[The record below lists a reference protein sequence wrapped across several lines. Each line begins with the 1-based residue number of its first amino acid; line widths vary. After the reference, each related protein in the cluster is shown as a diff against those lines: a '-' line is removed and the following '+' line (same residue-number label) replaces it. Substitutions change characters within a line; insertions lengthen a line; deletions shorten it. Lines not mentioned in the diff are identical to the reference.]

1 MSFFPAICVVTQI
14 AKLSSGLELGGF
26 DGTVVVVS
34 KRIFNVAGPC
44 IPGEHYML
52 EAGARCREMMGLI
65 DGKQFFVLHAA
76 RQTGKTTLLNEL
88 EQELNAGDRYHAL
101 YCSLESVQPF
111 PEPERGIPAVVRAI
125 RQAIGYHPVLDRH
138 GFACE
143 QSLEDISTVVGQGFA
158 QLAAVLDRPL
168 VVLFDEADCLANGT
182 LIAFLRQLRNGYVNR
197 IRTPFIHS
205 LALVGMRNIR
215 DYKAKL
221 RDDSDTL
228 GSASPFN
235 IVKAALT
242 LRCFTRGEVA
252 ELYGQHTADTGQV
265 FAEAAIDR
273 VHYWTEGQPWL
284 VNAIA
289 CEVVEKICRDPAIE
303 VTEAMVDQAAHTI
316 IMRRDTHIDSLLER
330 LKESRVRRVI
340 EPIILGEGGE
350 VQRLSD
356 DYEFVHDLGLIKEER
371 GEVSPANP
379 MYAEVI
385 GRVLS
390 YDAQQNMLAGE
401 IGRDAPAYVGTDGR
415 FDMRAML
422 TEFQQFWREN
432 SESWR
437 DRFDYREAA
446 PHLILMGYLQRVL
459 NGGGRVVREMAAGSG
474 RLDLCVEYEGNRYP
488 IELKIRRNEK
498 TIPDGLRQLGRYLD
512 TLGEPE
518 GWLIIFDQRPERSW
532 DEKLSWRTES
542 GNAGKT
548 IHIVGC

>member
-1 MSFFPAICVVTQI
+1 MN
-14 AKLSSGLELGGF
+14 
-26 DGTVVVVS
+26 

-52 EAGARCREMMGLI
+52 DAQARCHDLMELI

-76 RQTGKTTLLNEL
+76 RQTGKTTLLNNL
-88 EQELNAGDRYHAL
+88 EQELNASGHYHAL

-111 PEPERGIPAVVRAI
+111 SEPERGIPAVVEAI
-125 RQAIGYHPVLDRH
+125 RSAFAYHPVFGKLE
-138 GFACE
+138 FAP
-143 QSLEDISTVVGQGFA
+143 QFNGTSIGSIVKDSFA
-158 QLAAVLDRPL
+158 RLAAGLDRPL
-168 VVLFDEADCLANGT
+168 VVLFDEADCLSNGT
-182 LIAFLRQLRNGYVNR
+182 LISLLRQLRDGYVNR
-197 IRTPFIHS
+197 IRIPFIHS

-221 RDDSDTL
+221 REDQETL

-242 LRCFTRGEVA
+242 LRNFNRTEVA
-252 ELYGQHTADTGQV
+252 DLYGQHTADTGQV
-265 FAEAAIDR
+265 FSEAAIDR

-289 CEVVEKICRDPAIE
+289 CEMVENICRRDPTLE

-316 IMRRDTHIDSLLER
+316 IQRRDTHIDSLLER
-330 LKESRVRRVI
+330 LKEPRVRRVV
-340 EPIILGEGGE
+340 EPVIMGDEITAEY
-350 VQRLSD
+350 LSD
-356 DYEFVHDLGLIKEER
+356 DLAFCLDLGLLKQTR
-371 GEVSPANP
+371 GLLAPANP
-379 MYAEVI
+379 LYGEVI
-385 GRVLS
+385 GRLLS
-390 YDAQQNMLAGE
+390 YGAQQTMLASE
-401 IGRDAPAYVGTDGR
+401 IGRDAPFYVGADGR
-415 FDMRAML
+415 FDMLAML

-446 PHLILMGYLQRVL
+446 PHLILMGFLQRVL

-474 RLDLCVEYEGNRYP
+474 RLDLCVEYEGERYP
-488 IELKIRRNEK
+488 LELKIHRNDK
-498 TIPDGLRQLGRYLD
+498 TILDGLRQLGRYLD

-518 GWLIIFDQRPERSW
+518 GWLIIFDQRPDVSW
-532 DEKLSWRTES
+532 DEKIFWTTEMV
-542 GNAGKT
+542 GAKT

>member
-1 MSFFPAICVVTQI
+1 
-14 AKLSSGLELGGF
+14 
-26 DGTVVVVS
+26 
-34 KRIFNVAGPC
+34 
-44 IPGEHYML
+44 ML
-52 EAGARCREMMGLI
+52 EAGERCREMMGLI

-76 RQTGKTTLLNEL
+76 RQTGKTTLLNEI

-111 PEPERGIPAVVRAI
+111 TEPERGIPAVVEAVRSACFYNPLLNALGFAPEFDGK
-125 RQAIGYHPVLDRH
+125 AIGSIVKDS
-138 GFACE
+138 FA
-143 QSLEDISTVVGQGFA
+143 S
-158 QLAAVLDRPL
+158 LAAGLDRPL
-168 VVLFDEADCLANGT
+168 VVLFDEADCLSNGT
-182 LIAFLRQLRNGYVNR
+182 LISFLRQLRDGYVNR
-197 IRTPFIHS
+197 IRIPFIHS

-221 RDDSDTL
+221 RDDDDTL

-235 IVKAALT
+235 IVKTALT
-242 LRCFTRGEVA
+242 LRCFTRDEIA

-265 FAEAAIDR
+265 FTEAAIDR

-289 CEVVEKICRDPAIE
+289 CEMVEQICRRDPAIK

-340 EPIILGEGGE
+340 EPVILGESGD

-371 GEVSPANP
+371 GEVRPANP

-401 IGRDAPAYVGTDGR
+401 IGRDAPAYVGADGR

-446 PHLILMGYLQRVL
+446 PHLILMGFLQRVL

-488 IELKIRRNEK
+488 IELKIRRNDK